1 MVAESRE
8 KQEGQAAGG
17 ARGAAVAD
25 YPARAVIGAYIA
37 HHRKTARESLI
48 RLIRNPLASLMNWLV
63 MGVALSLPLILLL
76 LLTSVQSLGDGWTR
90 SGRITVYLKQNLD
103 QVAAMDLESRL
114 RQRSDVGDVRLIT
127 RQQALAE
134 FRESSGLG
142 PALDYLQQNPL
153 PNSLVITP
161 ARRDPEAVKN
171 LGQAVAQLPGV
182 DQVQVDLAWLK
193 RLQAIARLVSHT
205 VWALALLLGAAVL
218 LVIGNTIRLAIESRR
233 DEIVVAKLVGGT
245 DGFVRRPFLY
255 AGAWYG
261 MGGSLMAILL
271 VEIMYGWIAGP
282 VATLAKLYGSNFQL
296 QGAGIGYW
304 MLVVLAGVLLGWGGA
319 WIAVRRHL
327 GAIEPR

>member
-1 MVAESRE
+1 MAAEPRE
-8 KQEGQAAGG
+8 KQDGQAAGG
-17 ARGAAVAD
+17 VRGAAVAD
-25 YPARAVIGAYIA
+25 HPARAVIGAYVA
-37 HHRKTARESLI
+37 HHRKTARESLL
-48 RLIRNPLASLMNWLV
+48 RLIRNPLATLMNWLV
-63 MGVALSLPLILLL
+63 MGVSLALPLVMLL
-76 LLTSVQSLGDGWTR
+76 LLTSVQSLGNGWTQ
-90 SGRITVYLKQNLD
+90 SGRITVYLKQDLD
-103 QVAAMDLESRL
+103 QVAAMDLENQL
-114 RQRSDVGDVRLIT
+114 RQRGDVSHVRLIT

-134 FRESSGLG
+134 FRKSSGLG

-153 PNSLVITP
+153 PNSLVVTP
-161 ARRDPEAVKN
+161 LRHDPRAVKN
-171 LGQAVAQLPGV
+171 LGQSVARLPGV

-245 DGFVRRPFLY
+245 DAFVRRPFLY

-261 MGGSLMAILL
+261 MGGSLMAIVL
-271 VEIMYGWIAGP
+271 VAIMHSWIAGP
-282 VATLAKLYGSNFQL
+282 VRTLAKLYDSNFQL

-304 MLVVLAGVLLGWGGA
+304 LLVVLIGVLLGWVGA